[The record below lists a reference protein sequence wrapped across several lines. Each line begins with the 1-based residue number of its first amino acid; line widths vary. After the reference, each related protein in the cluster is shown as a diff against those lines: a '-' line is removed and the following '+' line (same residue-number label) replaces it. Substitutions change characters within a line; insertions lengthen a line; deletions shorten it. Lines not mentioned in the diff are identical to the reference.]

1 MTAKTTS
8 VRDTRID
15 VFRALALLTIFINH
29 VPGTIYEH
37 LTHKNLGFSDSAE
50 AFVLISGISVALA
63 YGAKFQPGTRLV
75 TALKAWR
82 RAGVLYVAHIMT
94 TVATLAIF
102 SAAAL
107 HFNHPDLLRLINIDM
122 IIDDTPEALLG
133 IATLG
138 HQVGYNNILSM
149 YAAVLVMLPFFL
161 LIGSLSLRLMVA
173 VSGTLWL
180 LAGIYW
186 IAPANYPTQ
195 GYWFLNPLSWQFLFV
210 IGMAAMLH
218 VKRGGTI
225 PFNRWLAAAA
235 AAYVFIA
242 LLWVRIPLWGIDTA
256 FGMPTVITGF
266 DKSFLS
272 LTRLLHI
279 LSLAYLIVTI
289 PALSNLART
298 KSDHPLAV
306 LGKQSLPVFI
316 AGTILAMIAQVMK
329 VVSPNGGLLLDTV
342 LIATGISLQ
351 FAFAYYLE
359 WVGKLGATVRGGQP
373 VQGGQST
380 RAVQPQPT
388 RASLPAKALL
398 PAMANAAR
406 LIPVPVLTSR
416 ARIMRALEARA
427 RGRL

>member
-1 MTAKTTS
+1 MTAQSTT

-37 LTHKNLGFSDSAE
+37 VTHKNFGFSDSAE
-50 AFVLISGISVALA
+50 AFVLISGIAVGLA
-63 YGAKFQPGTRLV
+63 YGRKFVPGNRLV
-75 TALKAWR
+75 TAIKAWR

-107 HFNHPDLLRLINIDM
+107 HYAHPDLLRLINIDV

-138 HQVGYNNILSM
+138 HQIGYNNILSM

-161 LIGSLSLRLMVA
+161 LIGCLSLRLMVA
-173 VSGTLWL
+173 VSATLWL
-180 LAGIYW
+180 LAGIYR
-186 IAPANYPTQ
+186 IAPPNFPTE

-210 IGMAAMLH
+210 IGMAATLH
-218 VKRGGTI
+218 VKRGGVI
-225 PFNRWLAAAA
+225 RFNWWFAGAAGL
-235 AAYVFIA
+235 YLLLS

-279 LSLAYLIVTI
+279 LALAYLIVTI
-289 PALSNLART
+289 PVLSNLART
-298 KSDHPLAV
+298 RPDHPLAL
-306 LGKQSLPVFI
+306 LGKHSLPVFI
-316 AGTILAMIAQVMK
+316 AGTILAMIGQVMK
-329 VVSPNGGLLLDTV
+329 VVGSNGLLLDTV
-342 LIATGISLQ
+342 IIATGVSLQ
-351 FAFAYYLE
+351 FGFAYYLE
-359 WVGKLGATVRGGQP
+359 WVGKLGAP
-373 VQGGQST
+373 A
-380 RAVQPQPT
+380 RAGEPQPI
-388 RASLPAKALL
+388 RALL
-398 PAMANAAR
+398 PARSWLPVMANAAR
-406 LIPVPVLTSR
+406 LIPVPVLTTR
-416 ARIMRALEARA
+416 ARILRALEARA
-427 RGRL
+427 RRRM